1 MKVRGVYVFG
11 KLFEAIGIAA
21 VMGGLIQ
28 GIYSDMWGEL
38 YLLIGG
44 IAIFF
49 VGRILEKRNTP

>member
-1 MKVRGVYVFG
+1 
-11 KLFEAIGIAA
+11 
-21 VMGGLIQ
+21 
-28 GIYSDMWGEL
+28 MWGEL